1 MPEITNKD
9 LETYFEKV
17 SENHKSS
24 KDNSGYE
31 INDRSVFKNEL
42 LRKLGYELKHILD
55 DVSMKVEGGSK
66 TPDIRLYGENE
77 NKTKN
82 SHSQFVIETKNYGLL
97 DKKIDNIDFKQL
109 KNYVI
114 SNKSKVRVICST
126 DYISLYVFNATEIKK
141 QININTLDS
150 ISTQEIN
157 IFKKHLLFGIHFNAL
172 NKRDSS
178 DLKNLSYETVFA
190 EHKFITPTD
199 NEDIYSIQDTNNRNN
214 FITNLFRIMQVIESD
229 VKLDFYDILND
240 FHKEFE
246 KLDGT
251 NGFKK
256 HLINEVLKE
265 NFNVMKSFLIWGSEM
280 NYIVDLITD
289 PNSSITKEEAFIFF
303 DNEEYQEAFILTSV
317 YNLINKTFFI
327 RILED
332 TSTDSTPFIR
342 GIKNKRYLS
351 NGILQDKIN
360 ESEEELIQYLKDIYE
375 FSKPDLKQFS
385 FLLRKDIYSWVLEWI
400 DSPNLISFIRLFND
414 VSFKK
419 LNQDILG
426 DIYEHY
432 LEQDKVDDSKS
443 FRRLLGQY
451 YTPKPVVR
459 LMWFLVR
466 DVLKKTKNRD
476 LFQKDKPLL
485 DILDPA
491 YGSGT
496 FLYEAILHINQS
508 AVGKSITKD
517 GKVWSFIKER
527 DKNSIIE
534 NHLYGFEI
542 NPLSKSIADV
552 NIFFGLIQA
561 YGNNILNE
569 IPVQHLN
576 IFRTN
581 SLELDVNQDIEEQT
595 ASLFPFMADDLKYSL
610 EEKKEILESKNK
622 KYDII
627 IANPPYGRTTTRRNE
642 DNKNTEF
649 FFIEEN
655 NYKFLQSK
663 IIPFAYAENNFNKDG
678 DLIQFKWSDKHTKGK
693 VPDFE
698 KNRGKIQDMYAF
710 FFGIANHL
718 IKEEGVICYI
728 VSNTILGVP
737 SYKWFRKYLLENYK
751 FHYIINFNK
760 IQEDGNSM
768 FAPEAKVATCII
780 VMQKSK
786 PDDSFEVKYL
796 DLSKIE
802 STIDKFN
809 FISNCKWSDNP
820 SNKNDIISFE
830 VKNLNDLSFMGVP
843 QKKFLEKPD
852 YELVVSSNI
861 IDKIVANTVLL
872 KNCGEYQLGV
882 ITSDK
887 DQIFVSSDKKNIK
900 VQVEEFFKPLVP
912 DFKYDEIHVKE
923 YIRHKNINKFNL
935 ANTEYIYYNPEYEK
949 IIRDNLSKAFRYR
962 NPDKMSKR
970 YKLLIGSN
978 NFYVD
983 DDFRILD
990 QNCIN
995 RRNLYFLVNENENI
1009 LYYICAIL
1017 NSKLSKYYRNETQ
1030 IDNYEVFPI
1039 KDYKLIDDKLKTR
1052 IIELSKEI
1060 HLLYHDFNLFNK
1072 NISNYKSDWFLK
1084 NISSKSNNISIL
1096 EGSEFWELSFSND
1109 MVHDLYVSDAKIDE
1123 DNKTE
1128 IILNTETKIICQS
1141 EEIAQKLYAKHL
1153 KHYDG
1158 DLSEK
1163 EITIN
1168 LTEFNDENKYQVIK
1182 DSIENKIKE
1191 VEDEIDDLVFKI
1203 YEIDNDEREI
1213 ILHELSAK

>member
-9 LETYFEKV
+9 LETYFKKV

-97 DKKIDNIDFKQL
+97 DKKIENIDFKQL
-109 KNYVI
+109 KNYII

-150 ISTQEIN
+150 ISSQEIN
-157 IFKKHLLFGIHFNAL
+157 IFKKHLLFEIHFNAIK
-172 NKRDSS
+172 NRDSS

-214 FITNLFRIMQVIESD
+214 FITNLFQIMKVIESD
-229 VKLDFYDILND
+229 VKLDFYDILNA
-240 FHKEFE
+240 FHKEFV

-289 PNSSITKEEAFIFF
+289 PNSAITKEDAFNFF

-332 TSTDSTPFIR
+332 TSTDSTAFIR
-342 GIKNKRYLS
+342 GMKNKRYLS
-351 NGILQDKIN
+351 DGILQDKIN

-414 VSFKK
+414 ISFKK

-432 LEQDKVDDSKS
+432 LEQDKVDDTKS

-466 DVLKKTKNRD
+466 DVLKQTKNRD
-476 LFQKDKPLL
+476 LFQKGKPLL

-527 DKNSIIE
+527 DINSIIE

-561 YGNNILNE
+561 YGNNTLNE

-581 SLELDVNQDIEEQT
+581 SLELDVNQNVEEQT
-595 ASLFPFMADDLKYSL
+595 ANLFPFMADDLKYSL
-610 EEKKEILESKNK
+610 EEK
-622 KYDII
+622 
-627 IANPPYGRTTTRRNE
+627 
-642 DNKNTEF
+642 
-649 FFIEEN
+649 
-655 NYKFLQSK
+655 
-663 IIPFAYAENNFNKDG
+663 G
-678 DLIQFKWSDKHTKGK
+678 DS
-693 VPDFE
+693 
-698 KNRGKIQDMYAF
+698 
-710 FFGIANHL
+710 
-718 IKEEGVICYI
+718 
-728 VSNTILGVP
+728 
-737 SYKWFRKYLLENYK
+737 
-751 FHYIINFNK
+751 
-760 IQEDGNSM
+760 
-768 FAPEAKVATCII
+768 
-780 VMQKSK
+780 
-786 PDDSFEVKYL
+786 
-796 DLSKIE
+796 
-802 STIDKFN
+802 
-809 FISNCKWSDNP
+809 
-820 SNKNDIISFE
+820 
-830 VKNLNDLSFMGVP
+830 
-843 QKKFLEKPD
+843 
-852 YELVVSSNI
+852 
-861 IDKIVANTVLL
+861 
-872 KNCGEYQLGV
+872 
-882 ITSDK
+882 
-887 DQIFVSSDKKNIK
+887 
-900 VQVEEFFKPLVP
+900 
-912 DFKYDEIHVKE
+912 
-923 YIRHKNINKFNL
+923 
-935 ANTEYIYYNPEYEK
+935 
-949 IIRDNLSKAFRYR
+949 
-962 NPDKMSKR
+962 
-970 YKLLIGSN
+970 
-978 NFYVD
+978 
-983 DDFRILD
+983 
-990 QNCIN
+990 
-995 RRNLYFLVNENENI
+995 
-1009 LYYICAIL
+1009 
-1017 NSKLSKYYRNETQ
+1017 
-1030 IDNYEVFPI
+1030 
-1039 KDYKLIDDKLKTR
+1039 
-1052 IIELSKEI
+1052 
-1060 HLLYHDFNLFNK
+1060 
-1072 NISNYKSDWFLK
+1072 
-1084 NISSKSNNISIL
+1084 
-1096 EGSEFWELSFSND
+1096 
-1109 MVHDLYVSDAKIDE
+1109 
-1123 DNKTE
+1123 
-1128 IILNTETKIICQS
+1128 
-1141 EEIAQKLYAKHL
+1141 
-1153 KHYDG
+1153 
-1158 DLSEK
+1158 
-1163 EITIN
+1163 
-1168 LTEFNDENKYQVIK
+1168 
-1182 DSIENKIKE
+1182 
-1191 VEDEIDDLVFKI
+1191 
-1203 YEIDNDEREI
+1203 
-1213 ILHELSAK
+1213 